1 MEHERM
7 ISLESVCTHY
17 NIEHSFVRSLGEYG
31 LIEIIR
37 EEEQDFIEQDRLNEI
52 ELLMH
57 LHYDLEINFEGIDA
71 ISHLLGRV
79 REMQKELIRLRNMSQ

>member
-1 MEHERM
+1 MENERM
-7 ISLESVCTHY
+7 ISLETVCTHY
-17 NIEHSFVRSLGEYG
+17 NIEYSFVHSLGDYG
-31 LIEIIR
+31 LIQIIKKD
-37 EEEQDFIEQDRLNEI
+37 EQEFIAQDCLSEI

-79 REMQKELIRLRNMSQ
+79 REMQRELVRLRNSSQ